1 MNTHPGR
8 LDFSGRPLFFNGF
21 NHSIR
26 LLVYYFMLS
35 KNEEDYLKA
44 LFHLIASQEDDKA
57 GTNQLAQQLD
67 VKPASANSMLK
78 KLKSKGLV
86 DYKKYGKLSLT
97 PAGQTTALLLIRKH
111 RLWETFLYQ
120 KLGFSW
126 DEVHDVAEQLE
137 HVRSEKLIE
146 MLDRFLGFPASDPHG
161 DPIPDAQGNMSIRT
175 KKTLAELQPGQ
186 SCRIAGV
193 KDTSAA
199 FLQYLT
205 QLGLSLDSQ
214 IKVLEIIAFD
224 RSMRIALEDG
234 REVHISEKFSQ
245 YVFVQ

>member
-1 MNTHPGR
+1 MILHLTR
-8 LDFSGRPLFFNGF
+8 
-21 NHSIR
+21 
-26 LLVYYFMLS
+26 MLS

-44 LFHLIASQEDDKA
+44 LFHLIASQENDRA

-78 KLKSKGLV
+78 KLKTKGLV

-97 PAGQTTALLLIRKH
+97 SEGRVAALLLIRKH
-111 RLWETFLYQ
+111 RLWETFLHQ

-126 DEVHDVAEQLE
+126 DEVHEVAEQLE
-137 HVRSEKLIE
+137 HIRSEKLIE
-146 MLDRFLGFPASDPHG
+146 MLDRFLGFPESDPHG
-161 DPIPDAQGNMSIRT
+161 DPIPDAQGNMNIRT
-175 KKTLAELQPGQ
+175 KKTLAEVQPGE

-205 QLGLSLDSQ
+205 QLGLRLDSQ
-214 IKVLEIIAFD
+214 IKVLEIIDFD
-224 RSMRIALEDG
+224 HSMRVALQDG
-234 REVHISEKFSQ
+234 REIHISEKFSQ
-245 YVFVQ
+245 YVFVQQA

>member
-1 MNTHPGR
+1 MILHLTR
-8 LDFSGRPLFFNGF
+8 
-21 NHSIR
+21 
-26 LLVYYFMLS
+26 MLS

-57 GTNQLAQQLD
+57 GTNQLAQLLE

-78 KLKSKGLV
+78 KLKTKGLV

-97 PAGQTTALLLIRKH
+97 SEGRVVALLLIRKH
-111 RLWETFLYQ
+111 RLWETFLHQ

-137 HVRSEKLIE
+137 HIRSEKLIE
-146 MLDRFLGFPASDPHG
+146 MLDRFLGFPESDPHG
-161 DPIPDAQGNMSIRT
+161 DPIPDAQGNMNIRT
-175 KKTLAELQPGQ
+175 KKTLAEVQPGE

-205 QLGLSLDSQ
+205 QLGLRLDSQ
-214 IKVLEIIAFD
+214 IKALEIIDFD
-224 RSMRIALEDG
+224 HSMRIALQDG
-234 REVHISEKFSQ
+234 REIHISEKFSQ
-245 YVFVQ
+245 YVFVQSL

>member
-1 MNTHPGR
+1 
-8 LDFSGRPLFFNGF
+8 
-21 NHSIR
+21 
-26 LLVYYFMLS
+26 MLS

-44 LFHLIASQEDDKA
+44 LFHLIASQENDRA

-78 KLKSKGLV
+78 KLKTKGLV

-97 PAGQTTALLLIRKH
+97 SEGRVAALLLIRKH
-111 RLWETFLYQ
+111 RLWEAFLHQ

-126 DEVHDVAEQLE
+126 DEVHEVAEQLE
-137 HVRSEKLIE
+137 HIRSEKLIE
-146 MLDRFLGFPASDPHG
+146 MLDRFLGFPESDPHG
-161 DPIPDAQGNMSIRT
+161 DPIPDAQGNMNIRT
-175 KKTLAELQPGQ
+175 KKTLAEVQPGE

-205 QLGLSLDSQ
+205 QLGLRLDSQ
-214 IKVLEIIAFD
+214 IKVLEIIDFD
-224 RSMRIALEDG
+224 HSMRVALQDG
-234 REVHISEKFSQ
+234 REIHISEKFSQ
-245 YVFVQ
+245 YVFVQQA

>member
-1 MNTHPGR
+1 
-8 LDFSGRPLFFNGF
+8 
-21 NHSIR
+21 
-26 LLVYYFMLS
+26 MLS

-44 LFHLIASQEDDKA
+44 LFHLIASQEDKA

-78 KLKSKGLV
+78 KLKTKGLV

-97 PAGQTTALLLIRKH
+97 SEGRATALLLIRKH
-111 RLWETFLYQ
+111 RLWETFLHQ

-126 DEVHDVAEQLE
+126 DEVHEVAEQLE
-137 HVRSEKLIE
+137 HIRSEKLIE
-146 MLDRFLGFPASDPHG
+146 MLDRFLGFPESDPHG
-161 DPIPDAQGNMSIRT
+161 DPIPDAQGNMNIRT
-175 KKTLAELQPGQ
+175 KKTLAEVQPGE

-205 QLGLSLDSQ
+205 QLGLRLDSQ
-214 IKVLEIIAFD
+214 IKVLEIIDFD
-224 RSMRIALEDG
+224 HSMRIALQDG
-234 REVHISEKFSQ
+234 REIHISEKFSQ
-245 YVFVQ
+245 YVFVQQA

>member
-1 MNTHPGR
+1 
-8 LDFSGRPLFFNGF
+8 
-21 NHSIR
+21 
-26 LLVYYFMLS
+26 MLS

-44 LFHLIASQEDDKA
+44 LFHLIASQENDRA

-78 KLKSKGLV
+78 KLKTKGLV

-97 PAGQTTALLLIRKH
+97 SEGRVAALLLIRKH
-111 RLWETFLYQ
+111 RLWETFLHQ

-126 DEVHDVAEQLE
+126 DEVHEVAEQLE
-137 HVRSEKLIE
+137 HIRSEKLIE
-146 MLDRFLGFPASDPHG
+146 MLDRFLGFPESDPHG
-161 DPIPDAQGNMSIRT
+161 DPIPDAQGNMNIRT
-175 KKTLAELQPGQ
+175 KKTLAEVQPGE

-205 QLGLSLDSQ
+205 QLGLRLDSQ
-214 IKVLEIIAFD
+214 IKVLEIIDFD
-224 RSMRIALEDG
+224 HSMRVALQDG
-234 REVHISEKFSQ
+234 REIHISEKFSQ
-245 YVFVQ
+245 YVFVQQA

>member
-1 MNTHPGR
+1 MISH
-8 LDFSGRPLFFNGF
+8 L
-21 NHSIR
+21 IR
-26 LLVYYFMLS
+26 MLS

-44 LFHLIASQEDDKA
+44 LFHLIASQEDKA

-78 KLKSKGLV
+78 KLKTKGLV

-97 PAGQTTALLLIRKH
+97 SEGRATALLLIRKH
-111 RLWETFLYQ
+111 RLWETFLHQ

-126 DEVHDVAEQLE
+126 DEVHEVAEQLE
-137 HVRSEKLIE
+137 HIRSEKLIE
-146 MLDRFLGFPASDPHG
+146 MLDRFLGFPESDPHG
-161 DPIPDAQGNMSIRT
+161 DPIPDAQGNMNIRT
-175 KKTLAELQPGQ
+175 KKTLAEVQPGE

-205 QLGLSLDSQ
+205 QLGLRLDSQ
-214 IKVLEIIAFD
+214 IKVLEIIDFD
-224 RSMRIALEDG
+224 HSMRIALQDG
-234 REVHISEKFSQ
+234 REIHISEKFSQ
-245 YVFVQ
+245 YVFVQQA